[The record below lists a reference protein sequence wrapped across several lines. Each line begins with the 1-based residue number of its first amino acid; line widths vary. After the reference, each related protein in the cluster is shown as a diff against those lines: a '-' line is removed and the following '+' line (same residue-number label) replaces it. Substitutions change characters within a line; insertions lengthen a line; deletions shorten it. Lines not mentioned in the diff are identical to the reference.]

1 MDDVDVGG
9 ATEEEDGPI
18 IAAALSP
25 SPSPPLQE
33 FDDAERDAIENY
45 VDRRHQRVVDVVI
58 SVVPFRS
65 SRPLDRR
72 RAKIRYA
79 LAA

>member
-1 MDDVDVGG
+1 MGRSL
-9 ATEEEDGPI
+9 PRRHPHPR
-18 IAAALSP
+18 P
-25 SPSPPLQE
+25 SPLQE
-33 FDDAERDAIENY
+33 FDDAERNAIENF
-45 VDRRHQRVVDVVI
+45 VDRQHQRIVNVVV

-72 RAKIRYA
+72 HAEIRYA

>member
-1 MDDVDVGG
+1 MGRSL
-9 ATEEEDGPI
+9 PRRH
-18 IAAALSP
+18 P
-25 SPSPPLQE
+25 HPRPPPLQE

-45 VDRRHQRVVDVVI
+45 VNRRHQRVVNLVV

-65 SRPLDRR
+65 SRPLDCR